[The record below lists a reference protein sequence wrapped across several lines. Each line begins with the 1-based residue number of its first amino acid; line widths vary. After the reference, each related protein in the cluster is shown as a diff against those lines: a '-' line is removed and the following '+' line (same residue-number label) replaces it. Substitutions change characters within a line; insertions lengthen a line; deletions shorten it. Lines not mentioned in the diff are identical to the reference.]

1 MALFKEQSSWL
12 IKNAKLD
19 RSKLTLHT
27 ANSFATIAV
36 PESHLDMVRPGGL
49 IYGDTIDAKPAY
61 KPIMSFKIKVA
72 SVQFY
77 KAGTKVDYD
86 GTHAL
91 TRDSYLANLHFGYS
105 HGYRL
110 AFTNKG
116 VVLIGGKRANVLG
129 KVPMNTTMVDVTDY
143 VNDVKIGD
151 EVVIYGSQGED
162 RISQAEIKEINDA
175 LLVDL
180 YTIWGNSNPRFI
192 KAD

>member
-1 MALFKEQSSWL
+1 
-12 IKNAKLD
+12 
-19 RSKLTLHT
+19 
-27 ANSFATIAV
+27 
-36 PESHLDMVRPGGL
+36 
-49 IYGDTIDAKPAY
+49 
-61 KPIMSFKIKVA
+61 MSFKIKVA

-86 GTHAL
+86 GAHAL
-91 TRDSYLANLHFGYS
+91 TRDSYLANLPFGYS
-105 HGYRL
+105 DGYRL

-129 KVPMNTTMVDVTDY
+129 KVSMNTTMVDVTDY

-162 RISQAEIKEINDA
+162 RISQAEIEEINDA
-175 LLVDL
+175 LLAEL
-180 YTIWGNSNPRFI
+180 YAIWSNSNPRFI